1 MKIALCIF
9 RFFAFGG
16 LQKDFLRLAT
26 TCAAR
31 GHDVRAYCGNDSAPA
46 ELLRAKLNLK
56 MLPLH
61 GWTNHSRARSF
72 EKQFAEIAAEENFDC
87 VIGFNRMA
95 GLDFYFA
102 GDSCFAERIARADLR
117 EKIKFLLPR
126 YRTFLRMEK
135 SVFSPQ
141 AKTRIL
147 TISPNQQHDYIRR
160 HQTPSSRFFRVPLD
174 FDPRCRELAGDP
186 ARKAELRSR
195 TREDLGV
202 RSGEFALI
210 LVGSDFKRKGALR
223 IINAVAA
230 LPSEFR
236 AKTKIFLIGDS
247 VAGPYLDAA
256 AHAGLT
262 NNVFALGGR
271 KDVPALLCAADWMIH
286 PAEDEAG
293 GSVLLEAAV
302 LGVPVICTEICGFA
316 GEIERWEGGFVLTHP
331 FRQQSL
337 NLLLTR
343 IAKRRFSE
351 KNSDVP
357 VNSDDWSGLPK
368 ENPAPL
374 QLPQTLRH
382 EAVADLIENFCENR
396 RRSREKSADA
406 DEEGR

>member
-16 LQKDFLRLAT
+16 LQKDFLRLAKICT
-26 TCAAR
+26 AR
-31 GHDVRAYCGNDSAPA
+31 GHDVCAYCGNDSAPA

-56 MLPLH
+56 LLPIH

-72 EKQFAEIAAEENFDC
+72 EKQFIKIAEAENFDC
-87 VIGFNRMA
+87 VVGFNRMA

-102 GDSCFAERIARADLR
+102 GDSCFAERIVRANLR

-126 YRTFLRMEK
+126 YRTFLSMEK
-135 SVFSPQ
+135 AVFSPQ

-147 TISPNQQHDYIRR
+147 TISPKQQHDYIRR
-160 HQTPSSRFFRVPLD
+160 HQTQTDRFFRVPLD
-174 FDPRCRELAGDP
+174 FDSRCRELADAP

-195 TREDLGV
+195 MREDLGI
-202 RSGEFALI
+202 RDDEFALM

-230 LPSEFR
+230 LPPEIR

-247 VAGPYLDAA
+247 LAGPYLDAA
-256 AHAGLT
+256 ARVGLT
-262 NNVFALGGR
+262 NTVFALGGR

-302 LGVPVICTEICGFA
+302 LGVPVICTEVCGFA
-316 GEIERWEGGFVLTHP
+316 NEIERWEGGFVLTHP

-337 NLLLTR
+337 NLLLAR
-343 IAKRRFSE
+343 IAKRRFAE
-351 KNSDVP
+351 KKSGGP
-357 VNSDDWSGLPK
+357 VNSDDWSGLPE
-368 ENPAPL
+368 ENPKPL
-374 QLPQTLRH
+374 QLPKTQRH
-382 EAVADLIENFCENR
+382 EAIADLIETFCKNR

-406 DEEGR
+406 AEKGR